1 MHNDTINDILTNHI
15 KTMSDH
21 DFKALGAEGL
31 AYIRPTGENNNVA
44 TYAVHSAD
52 GSHIASGP
60 DIAILQAI
68 ALQHNR
74 IAVLLH

>member
-1 MHNDTINDILTNHI
+1 MHNDLIHDLLTNHI
-15 KTMSDH
+15 KTMSEN
-21 DFKALGAEGL
+21 DFQALGADGL
-31 AYIRPTGENNNVA
+31 AYIRPTGENNNVP

-74 IAVLLH
+74 VAVLLH